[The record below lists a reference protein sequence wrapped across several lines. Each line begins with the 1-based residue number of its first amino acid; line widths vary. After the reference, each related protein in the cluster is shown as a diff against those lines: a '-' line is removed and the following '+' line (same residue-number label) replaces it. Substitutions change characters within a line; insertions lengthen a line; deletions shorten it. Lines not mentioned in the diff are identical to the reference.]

1 MFKFEIPSIHDNFW
15 TDITVSQPHD
25 KKFISVKGN
34 DGLISYYMTLS
45 EELHKWMIDNNIEYN
60 LSLLTHEYYAI
71 RVLIEFASD
80 DDAMLFKLTCGGK

>member
-1 MFKFEIPSIHDNFW
+1 
-15 TDITVSQPHD
+15 
-25 KKFISVKGN
+25 
-34 DGLISYYMTLS
+34 MTLS